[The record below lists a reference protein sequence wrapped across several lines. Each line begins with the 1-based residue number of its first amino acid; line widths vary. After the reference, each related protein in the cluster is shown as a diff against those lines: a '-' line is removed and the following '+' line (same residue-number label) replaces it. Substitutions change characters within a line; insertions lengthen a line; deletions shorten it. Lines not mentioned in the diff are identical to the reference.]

1 MRTTGRRQ
9 TPDPPTDS
17 HRPAGL
23 RATAWVDGGARG
35 NPGEAGCGIVLEF
48 ADGRREEHTL
58 FLGVATNN
66 VAEYAALL
74 AALERAVA
82 LGVRDLEVHAD
93 SELLVRQMVGE
104 YRVKARHLQP
114 LWLRAQQLARSLD
127 RFAIDHVERRAN
139 RAADRLANRAMDER
153 GSSLPRPQRL
163 P

>member
-9 TPDPPTDS
+9 TPDPPTDT
-17 HRPAGL
+17 HRSAGL

-35 NPGEAGCGIVLEF
+35 NPGEAGCGIVLEL

-114 LWLRAQQLARSLD
+114 LWLRAQQLARSLH

>member
-1 MRTTGRRQ
+1 MPTSGRQPKPTVPAASRRTA
-9 TPDPPTDS
+9 P
-17 HRPAGL
+17 L

-35 NPGEAGCGIVLEF
+35 NPGEAGCGIVLELT
-48 ADGRREEHTL
+48 DGRREEHSL
-58 FLGVATNN
+58 FIGVATNN

-74 AALERAVA
+74 AALERAAA
-82 LGVRDLEVHAD
+82 LGVRELAVRAD
-93 SELLVRQMVGE
+93 SELLVRQMLGE

>member
-1 MRTTGRRQ
+1 MHATGRKH
-9 TPDPPTDS
+9 TPDDS
-17 HRPAGL
+17 PRSRRPAPL

-35 NPGEAGCGIVLEF
+35 NPGEAGCGVVLEL

-74 AALERAVA
+74 AALERAAA
-82 LGVRDLEVHAD
+82 LGVGDLAVRAD

-104 YRVKARHLQP
+104 YRVRARHLQP
-114 LWLRAQQLARSLD
+114 LWLRAQQLVRSLG
-127 RFAIDHVERRAN
+127 RFAIAHVERAAN
-139 RAADRLANRAMDER
+139 RSADRLANRAIDSR
-153 GSSLPRPQRL
+153 ASSLPRPQGL

>member
-9 TPDPPTDS
+9 TPNPPSDS

>member
-93 SELLVRQMVGE
+93 SELLVRQMGGE

>member
-1 MRTTGRRQ
+1 M
-9 TPDPPTDS
+9 
-17 HRPAGL
+17 

-35 NPGEAGCGIVLEF
+35 NPGDAGCGIVLELS
-48 ADGRREEHTL
+48 DGRREEHTL

-74 AALERAVA
+74 AALERALA
-82 LGVRDLEVHAD
+82 LGVRDLAVRAD

-114 LWLRAQQLARSLD
+114 LWRSAQQLVRSLA
-127 RFAIDHVERRAN
+127 RFAIGHIARGAN
-139 RAADRLANRAMDER
+139 RGADRLANRAIDSR
-153 GSSLPRPQRL
+153 SSTLPRPQGL

>member
-93 SELLVRQMVGE
+93 SELLVRQMGGE

-127 RFAIDHVERRAN
+127 RFAIVHVERRAN